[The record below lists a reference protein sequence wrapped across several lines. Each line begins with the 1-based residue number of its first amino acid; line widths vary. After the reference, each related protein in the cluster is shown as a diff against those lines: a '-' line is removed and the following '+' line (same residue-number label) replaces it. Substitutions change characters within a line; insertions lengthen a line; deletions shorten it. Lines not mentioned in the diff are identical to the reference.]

1 MARITLRA
9 DDRQDVIKVQA
20 EEQPKLVLPEVEV
33 VLPQKQVEYIT
44 ITKEVP
50 VEVIKEVEKIV
61 YVDKPIEIIKEVPV
75 EVRVNQYIEVPGP
88 TKFHEVIKELPP
100 IIKEVE
106 IEKKFIPPYMWG
118 IIGLETIALIVS
130 ILL

>member
-9 DDRQDVIKVQA
+9 DDHQDVIKVQA
-20 EEQPKLVLPEVEV
+20 EEQPKLVLPEAEV

-75 EVRVNQYIEVPGP
+75 EVKHYIEVPGP
-88 TKFHEVIKELPP
+88 TVYQEVIKELPP